1 MEVAET
7 DLFWFN
13 QPYPP
18 FHRFPLFLQVRAQAY
33 MPTWHIQMQIST
45 TPNTQFVTHQL
56 ASQIPNWHNKITIPN
71 MYKNWTM
78 QSVMLT
84 EVEIHPQAFISFENN
99 KNKEKRGLCWQCSSH
114 SKQISKHFWKR
125 AEKKKKKKTVETL
138 LDVLKMV
145 DGIPMDLLHG
155 KLVSGQQPVEC
166 PCLWCMEM
174 AANDCTGNSS
184 SKQVLR
190 KERRTQDKHLRTQVG
205 RKHRSERRHEQ
216 MQQKQ
221 Q

>member
-1 MEVAET
+1 MCIR
-7 DLFWFN
+7 D
-13 QPYPP
+13 
-18 FHRFPLFLQVRAQAY
+18 R
-33 MPTWHIQMQIST
+33 
-45 TPNTQFVTHQL
+45 
-56 ASQIPNWHNKITIPN
+56 
-71 MYKNWTM
+71 
-78 QSVMLT
+78 
-84 EVEIHPQAFISFENN
+84 
-99 KNKEKRGLCWQCSSH
+99 
-114 SKQISKHFWKR
+114 
-125 AEKKKKKKTVETL
+125 